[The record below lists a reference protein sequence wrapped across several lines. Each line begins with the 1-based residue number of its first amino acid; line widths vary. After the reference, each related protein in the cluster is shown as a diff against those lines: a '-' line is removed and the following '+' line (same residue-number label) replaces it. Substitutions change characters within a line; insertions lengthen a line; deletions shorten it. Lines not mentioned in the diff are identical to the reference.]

1 VLFRSSFTSQGK
13 LTLLNPECLDYYQ
26 NLKELQE

>member
-1 VLFRSSFTSQGK
+1 MAIFSFTAQGK